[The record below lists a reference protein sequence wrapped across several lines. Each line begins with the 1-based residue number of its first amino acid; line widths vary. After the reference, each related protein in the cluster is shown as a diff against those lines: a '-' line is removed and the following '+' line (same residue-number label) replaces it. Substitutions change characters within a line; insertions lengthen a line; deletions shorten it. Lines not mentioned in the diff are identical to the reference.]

1 MLVDD
6 NHFFLQGRDDSP
18 LVAALHLDLV
28 EMGTCLSVHARDEM
42 FNVFYYGRGESRD
55 LALHMYLDSGKHI
68 WKALRRVLEGHF
80 GQLGEIESLLDFAA
94 GYGRVTRHIV
104 TDLPPDRVW
113 ISEIDPAAVEFQE
126 NTLGAHGLRS
136 TAEPEAFRPGRDFS
150 CVLVSSLFTHL
161 PEARFL
167 PWLDRLLSLVREG
180 GLLAFS
186 VHDMALAP
194 AGTTAGARFL
204 FHPSSESGSLSNE
217 EYGSTWVTEEYVRG
231 CLAALESLTP
241 GRLQVS
247 RIPRGLASFQD
258 LYVVSK
264 GSGSSPVSSVP
275 LESLRGGVDGFVEE
289 CRLNTL
295 RRLLL
300 QGWMIDRYTKAAVR
314 EVRFYIDGD
323 LVGST
328 DALFDRPEVAIN
340 YPGDAGVGQGWQAEL
355 ALPALPRDS
364 DLSVTMLRIA
374 ALGSDGFVS
383 TFAEGSVASFLTR
396 LAVYRSLE
404 REREN
409 WTLQQTLQSERESFA
424 PRLAE
429 ETRALRNEVHQL
441 EARIAAMQASRFWK
455 LRERWFS
462 LKRLLRLT
470 TEP

>member
-1 MLVDD
+1 MAND
-6 NHFFLQGRDDSP
+6 HFFLQYRDDSP
-18 LVAALHLDLV
+18 LVAALHPDLV
-28 EMGTCLSVHARDEM
+28 ESATCLSVDARDEM

-68 WKALRRVLEGHF
+68 WKALRRVLESHF
-80 GQLGEIESLLDFAA
+80 GELGEIESLLDFAA
-94 GYGRVTRHIV
+94 GYGRVTRHIA
-104 TDLPPDRVW
+104 TDLQPDRIW
-113 ISEIDPAAVEFQE
+113 ISEIDPGAVEFQE
-126 NTLGAHGLRS
+126 NTFGVHGLRS
-136 TAEPEAFRPGRDFS
+136 TAEPGAFRPGRDFS

-167 PWLDRLLSLVREG
+167 PWLERLLSLVREG

-194 AGTTAGARFL
+194 SPGAGFL

-217 EYGSTWVTEEYVRG
+217 EYGSTWVSEEYVRG
-231 CLAALESLTP
+231 CLAALDLSQ
-241 GRLQVS
+241 LQVS

-258 LYVVSK
+258 LYVVRK
-264 GSGSSPVSSVP
+264 GSGALSPT
-275 LESLRGGVDGFVEE
+275 LESFRGLRGGVDGFVED
-289 CRLNTL
+289 CRLSTR

-300 QGWMIDRYTKAAVR
+300 QGWLIDRCTKAAAR
-314 EVRFYIDGD
+314 EVRFYLDGE
-323 LVGST
+323 LVGRT
-328 DALFDRPEVAIN
+328 EALFDRPEVAIN
-340 YPGDAGVGQGWQAEL
+340 FPGDAGVGQGWQAEL
-355 ALPALPRDS
+355 ALPEKCN
-364 DLSVTMLRIA
+364 LSMATLRVA

-396 LAVYRSLE
+396 LALYRSLE

-409 WTLQQTLQSERESFA
+409 WTLHQTLQGERESFA
-424 PRLAE
+424 QRLAE

-441 EARIAAMQASRFWK
+441 ETRIATMQASRFWK

-462 LKRLLRLT
+462 LKRLLHLT